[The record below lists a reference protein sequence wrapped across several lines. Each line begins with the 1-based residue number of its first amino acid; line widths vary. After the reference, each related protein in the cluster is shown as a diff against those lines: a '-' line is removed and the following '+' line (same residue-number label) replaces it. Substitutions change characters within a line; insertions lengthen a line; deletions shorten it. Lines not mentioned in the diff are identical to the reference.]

1 MRVAKKFGY
10 DATYNPNPPVL
21 SAGLLTGTSA
31 NYLFAIVLDATGSN
45 IYYTGRNTATVWK
58 MPVATLTSAAWAG
71 NGGLT
76 YGNAGRDGGLGTG
89 QLYAPVQLTFDTIG
103 NMYVADSYDGRIRK
117 IDYSNQ
123 YMSSMAGNPSSL
135 VCCNGDGTGTGAGMC
150 YPGGVTV
157 DGSNNVY
164 FYDYHRIRTVT
175 QAGVVSTIAGDSTVS
190 SSGFVN
196 ATGAS
201 AKFAFGSGGP
211 PPSKLTCDKVNGF
224 LYVNDV
230 GNSVIRKIVIST
242 GVVTTYIS
250 AQASSLYCDA
260 VGNLFICLSSGIWVY
275 TPTGVSTLLAPGSYY
290 NDNVDMTISS
300 DNTTI
305 YLAYAAATQIKR
317 IVLGSIMV

>member
-1 MRVAKKFGY
+1 
-10 DATYNPNPPVL
+10 
-21 SAGLLTGTSA
+21 
-31 NYLFAIVLDATGSN
+31 
-45 IYYTGRNTATVWK
+45 
-58 MPVATLTSAAWAG
+58 
-71 NGGLT
+71 
-76 YGNAGRDGGLGTG
+76 
-89 QLYAPVQLTFDTIG
+89 
-103 NMYVADSYDGRIRK
+103 
-117 IDYSNQ
+117 
-123 YMSSMAGNPSSL
+123 
-135 VCCNGDGTGTGAGMC
+135 MC

-201 AKFAFGSGGP
+201 AKFSFGSGGP

-290 NDNVDMTISS
+290 SDNVDMTISS

-305 YLAYAAATQIKR
+305 YLAYAAGTQIRR